1 MDTPAASRPNLGVLG
16 DLFRDEVLS
25 RLSATDLAMVGR
37 VGDSELRKDV
47 VGSGL
52 SRAGTANTPLN
63 LVDFIGSVDRLSWAV
78 KTSGAQKQPH
88 SEIKWGSLEDSICTR
103 IAEQGNL
110 EVLHWVLNQKLP
122 PPWDG
127 RTVFAAVLNGHT
139 HILNWLGEVE
149 GERTGFDTLA
159 SINID
164 DLEPRNLPLFANMLS
179 EMHKLPDRETE
190 QQRAASGGHCAMLK
204 FMYRAGL
211 PHHADGEV
219 NGYGEPLDRDTYL
232 DYYFGPPYNFDHD
245 TVLDLGVRA
254 AKGGHGDALMWLCE
268 GFPYMDWDFRG
279 LVEAVSASAEGT
291 TYENEMRAAR
301 VGDDLYRLATRLD
314 EQGLSDEMYY

>member
-1 MDTPAASRPNLGVLG
+1 MDTPGASHPNLNVLG
-16 DLFRDEVLS
+16 NLLRDEVLS
-25 RLSATDLAMVGR
+25 HLSATELAMVGR
-37 VGDSELRKDV
+37 VGNSELRKDV

-63 LVDFIGSVDRLSWAV
+63 LVDFIDSVDRLSWAV
-78 KTSGAQKQPH
+78 KTSGVQKEPN
-88 SEIKWGSLEDSICTR
+88 SKIKWGFLEDSICTR

-127 RTVFAAVLNGHT
+127 RTVFAAMLNGHT
-139 HILNWLGEVE
+139 HILNWLGGVE

-159 SINID
+159 DIDID
-164 DLEPRNLPLFANMLS
+164 DLEPRNLPLYANMLS
-179 EMHKLPDRETE
+179 EMHKLPDRETK
-190 QQRAASGGHCAMLK
+190 QQRAASGGHYAMLK

-219 NGYGEPLDRDTYL
+219 NGYGEPLDRGTNL
-232 DYYFGPPYNFDHD
+232 DYHFGPPYNFDHK

-254 AKGGHGDALMWLCE
+254 AKGGHRDALMWLCE
-268 GFPYMDWDFRG
+268 GFPYTDWDFR
-279 LVEAVSASAEGT
+279 E
-291 TYENEMRAAR
+291 
-301 VGDDLYRLATRLD
+301 
-314 EQGLSDEMYY
+314 LSDAVGESAKGSSYQQRYRADVLSDNLIKKKFWGAR